1 MDRVEYG
8 LPIICVVDDSEDDL
22 LVLKRTLKR
31 LDVNNPL
38 QHFFKADDALRFFE
52 SVQAKTLN
60 VGFILLD
67 VNLPGSDG
75 VSFLKALRNG
85 SAHRYVPVIMFTTS
99 DADEDISS
107 SYKAGANAYV
117 TKPVATAAF
126 ADALQNII
134 NFWLKTVRLPPVNIK
149 EF

>member
-1 MDRVEYG
+1 METVKCG

-31 LDVNNPL
+31 LDVSNPL

-52 SVQAKTLN
+52 SPQAKTSNIGL
-60 VGFILLD
+60 ILLD

-75 VSFLKALRNG
+75 VSFLNALRN
-85 SAHRYVPVIMFTTS
+85 APMHCYVPVIMFTTS
-99 DADEDISS
+99 DAKDDIDR
-107 SYKAGANAYV
+107 SYQAGASAYV
-117 TKPVATAAF
+117 TKPVITAEYTET
-126 ADALQNII
+126 LQNII
-134 NFWLKTVRLPPVNIK
+134 NFWLKTVRLPPVNIE